1 MNLITKAKIFGEV
14 KCHMY
19 TIEWQ
24 KRGFHH
30 VHILIWLKD
39 SLHVH
44 RVDDII
50 SAEIPNP
57 QDKDLFYIVTKQ
69 MVHGPCGS
77 INPRSPCM
85 KDGICTKRY
94 PRHFFGFNVF
104 SRKE

>member
-1 MNLITKAKIFGEV
+1 MNLITKAKILGEV

-24 KRGFHH
+24 KRGLPYT
-30 VHILIWLKD
+30 HILTWLKD

-44 RVDDII
+44 RVDDFI

-57 QDKDLFYIVTKQ
+57 QEDPDLFCIVTKQ

-77 INPRSPCM
+77 INLHSPCM
-85 KDGICTKRY
+85 KDGICTKR
-94 PRHFFGFNVF
+94 
-104 SRKE
+104 